1 MLLKFFLFFSCLSF
15 FIVNVSVKI
24 LVGQRENHSLHL
36 ILLGFFGGS
45 DGRESDCNSGVLAL
59 TPGLRRS
66 PGEGKDSTLQYSCLE
81 NSMDIGAW
89 RATVHVVAGNW
100 TRLTDFHFLYTFND

>member
-89 RATVHVVAGNW
+89 KATFHGITNSQ
-100 TRLTDFHFLYTFND
+100 TQLCDFHFYRYKT